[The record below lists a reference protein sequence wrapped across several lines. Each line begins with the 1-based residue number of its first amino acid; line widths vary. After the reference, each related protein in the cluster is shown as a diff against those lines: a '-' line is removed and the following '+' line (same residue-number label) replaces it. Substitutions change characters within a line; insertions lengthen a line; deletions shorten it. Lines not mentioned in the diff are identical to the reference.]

1 MRILVVPELLRAQA
15 AQLRQAVLV
24 LEACYQQVQRAWASL
39 DWEVRAAGQIE
50 ESLTWAQRQAIALGE
65 EAERLAR
72 FLQARADDFEQADAT
87 GSAQLAQV
95 VAALRAPAT
104 TRLSQHAPPL
114 ARLARL
120 MRMGALLANASA
132 PPPAQ
137 PARLMSDLRAPVE
150 FSAPESSLPTW
161 RDRARAALAAWQTET
176 AAT

>member
-1 MRILVVPELLRAQA
+1 VRILVVPELLRAQA

-24 LEACYQQVQRAWASL
+24 LEACHQQVQRAWASL

-72 FLQARADDFEQADAT
+72 FLQARADDFEQADTT

-95 VAALRAPAT
+95 VAALSAPAT

-132 PPPAQ
+132 PPAQ

-150 FSAPESSLPTW
+150 FSAPESSLPIW